1 MSLKHSK
8 QDKLTRLKI
17 RVSVEKQI
25 VRHKGILLY
34 QKNVSDLFPLLHF
47 IFKFR
52 MNFCSE

>member
-1 MSLKHSK
+1 MYGNVTLEHSK

-34 QKNVSDLFPLLHF
+34 QKNVSDLFPLPHLF
-47 IFKFR
+47 S
-52 MNFCSE
+52 NLE